1 MTRRA
6 GDAKPPRV
14 RVLDVRKRPL
24 DAGLSTELLDA
35 AGKALDTDGQVL
47 VFKNRRG
54 YAPVLL
60 CHDCGWSAQCKRCD
74 APMTVHAGGRRLQCH
89 HCGARR
95 PVPLACPDC
104 ARLALQPQ
112 EIGRATCRERVGTY
126 VKITVVAVSL
136 KKTN

>member
-60 CHDCGWSAQCKRCD
+60 CNACGWSAQCKRCD
-74 APMTVHAGGRRLQCH
+74 APMTVHTGRRRLQCP

-95 PVPLACPDC
+95 PVPLACP
-104 ARLALQPQ
+104 RPEEHTSELQ
-112 EIGRATCRERVGTY
+112 
-126 VKITVVAVSL
+126 SL
-136 KKTN
+136 MHISN